1 MAYLY
6 TPKVYYNSWPVAY
19 ENADYK
25 GAEQPVTADPYLTAP
40 PYPSL
45 SHLTLADIWPLI
57 AVSSS
62 QMSTFT

>member
-40 PYPSL
+40 PIPFSK
-45 SHLTLADIWPLI
+45 SPNPG
-57 AVSSS
+57 
-62 QMSTFT
+62 